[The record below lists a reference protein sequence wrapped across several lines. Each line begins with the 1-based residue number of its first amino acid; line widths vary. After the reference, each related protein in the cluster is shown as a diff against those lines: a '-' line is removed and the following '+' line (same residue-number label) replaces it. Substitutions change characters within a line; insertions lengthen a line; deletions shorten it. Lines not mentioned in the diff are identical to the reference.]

1 MEQQGAGLVQVYEFE
16 EPCSTNVHEKEKKGR
31 TSRNYSC
38 GFMDAEL
45 DKENIN
51 SSRTEDTLGTTGH
64 KEKNSG
70 RRGLGQYTA
79 EMTGWRRSVKP
90 QSQGEEKNSRLKR
103 VDWGEKEPL
112 KSWNMNRI

>member
-1 MEQQGAGLVQVYEFE
+1 MGSVQVYESE
-16 EPCSTNVHEKEKKGR
+16 ELCSTNIHEKEKTGKSR
-31 TSRNYSC
+31 NSRNYSR
-38 GFMDAEL
+38 GLLDAEL

-51 SSRTEDTLGTTGH
+51 SFRTEDTVGTKGN
-64 KEKNSG
+64 KEKNTG
-70 RRGLGQYTA
+70 RNGPGQYTA

-103 VDWGEKEPL
+103 VDWGDKEPL